1 MTYFTTI
8 TKKGQITIPKKLRE
22 ALGFEQFLKVALEVQ
37 KDEKAIKVKPVP
49 DIIDLAGQYEI
60 EDGASVLEAREQM
73 EKAYK
78 RK

>member
-22 ALGFEQFLKVALEVQ
+22 NLGFEEFLKVALEVN

-49 DIIDLAGQYEI
+49 DIINLAGKFET
-60 EDGASVLEAREQM
+60 EEKRSVLEAREQM
-73 EKAYK
+73 EKAYQ
-78 RK
+78 RE